1 MASIV
6 MKNVETSRKAFV
18 DRNEKRIKEVFEN
31 EDLVNRFEKELTS
44 YLIHIEASTLSDH
57 QQLQQRHLLYVVS
70 DLEHIS
76 DRCKNLAELSEQM
89 MREDNN
95 FSIGG
100 YEDLENMCNQCLCT
114 LKTAVNY
121 WKDPKQN
128 ELYDQAVKSEELVNE
143 METQLRDKH
152 IRRLSQRKCKVES
165 GVIFLDAISNLERI
179 SDYAMHI
186 AEYAREEAALS

>member
-1 MASIV
+1 